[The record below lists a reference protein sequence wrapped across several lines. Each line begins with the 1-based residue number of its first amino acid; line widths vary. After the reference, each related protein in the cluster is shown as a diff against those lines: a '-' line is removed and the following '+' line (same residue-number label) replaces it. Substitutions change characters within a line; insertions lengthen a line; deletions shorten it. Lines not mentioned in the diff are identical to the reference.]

1 MLAIDG
7 VRRSG
12 VGVRPQRP
20 IREAAIIMDQAGVGS
35 LAVIDDDRLVGIVTD
50 RDLVRRGLAQD
61 LAPTAA
67 VEKVMSSPVFT
78 IDADADLHS
87 AFKQFHSNAVRRLAV
102 VDGDEFVGMIT
113 VDDLLV
119 DLATDLADLARP
131 IAAEIFL
138 QMDEA
143 DQPES
148 VQDGD
153 DE

>member
-1 MLAIDG
+1 
-7 VRRSG
+7 
-12 VGVRPQRP
+12 
-20 IREAAIIMDQAGVGS
+20 
-35 LAVIDDDRLVGIVTD
+35 
-50 RDLVRRGLAQD
+50 
-61 LAPTAA
+61 
-67 VEKVMSSPVFT
+67 
-78 IDADADLHS
+78 
-87 AFKQFHSNAVRRLAV
+87 
-102 VDGDEFVGMIT
+102 MIT